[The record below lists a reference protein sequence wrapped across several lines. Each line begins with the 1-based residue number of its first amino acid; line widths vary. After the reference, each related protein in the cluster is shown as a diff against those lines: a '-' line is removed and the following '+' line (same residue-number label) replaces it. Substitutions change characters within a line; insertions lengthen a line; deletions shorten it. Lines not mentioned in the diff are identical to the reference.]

1 MPDCCGVADLSQDRC
16 APASLALRGISCHL
30 GELVVLPADEE
41 GVIARS
47 CRWEAAVV
55 AMGVT

>member
-1 MPDCCGVADLSQDRC
+1 MPDCCGAADLSQDRC
-16 APASLALRGISCHL
+16 APASLALLVISCHL
-30 GELVVLPADEE
+30 GELLVLPADEE

-55 AMGVT
+55 TMEVT

>member
-1 MPDCCGVADLSQDRC
+1 MPDCCGAADLRQDRC

-41 GVIARS
+41 GLIARS

-55 AMGVT
+55 AMGVA

>member
-1 MPDCCGVADLSQDRC
+1 MPDCCGPADLRQDRC
-16 APASLALRGISCHL
+16 APASLALLVISCHL
-30 GELVVLPADEE
+30 GELLVLPADEE

-55 AMGVT
+55 AMGVA

>member
-1 MPDCCGVADLSQDRC
+1 MPDCCGTADLRQDRC
-16 APASLALRGISCHL
+16 APASLALRVISCHL

-55 AMGVT
+55 AMRVA

>member
-1 MPDCCGVADLSQDRC
+1 MPDCCGAADLSQDRC
-16 APASLALRGISCHL
+16 APGSLALRGISCHL
-30 GELVVLPADEE
+30 GELVVLPPDEE

-55 AMGVT
+55 TMEVT